1 MGVHLPSVVLIMK
14 SIMCF
19 AAFVAVSSAFLPA
32 PPPPPTHYG
41 RPGHPR
47 PSPFGGVMDP
57 TTLLLLDKNG
67 GLGGSG
73 SNSLLPL
80 LLLGGGGGLEA
91 VMGRVLT
98 RYYFHCLEDARRS
111 TRPVPRLLMLMP
123 TLTSNSAMML
133 TAIVVMGTS
142 VICAV
147 HATKISAAKI

>member
-1 MGVHLPSVVLIMK
+1 MADLDILDHLRLVAPWTPRRFYCCIRMGDLEGLAVTAFFRFSFSVE
-14 SIMCF
+14 
-19 AAFVAVSSAFLPA
+19 AV
-32 PPPPPTHYG
+32 
-41 RPGHPR
+41 
-47 PSPFGGVMDP
+47 DW
-57 TTLLLLDKNG
+57 
-67 GLGGSG
+67 
-73 SNSLLPL
+73 
-80 LLLGGGGGLEA
+80 EA

-123 TLTSNSAMML
+123 TLTSNAAMTL